1 MDPLSERLAR
11 LSPEQLAQLMQRARE
26 KSAASVPVASIPRQD
41 GAGPWPLSFAQQRL
55 WFVQQLD
62 PRNVAYNMVAATRL
76 EGALNVETLQR
87 ALDVVVERHEALRTV
102 FVPRDGDPAQQVVKG
117 MRAVLATED
126 LSGVDP
132 VEWDAGVERR
142 VRREQERPFDL
153 EAGPPLRATLLRL
166 VPERHVLILVMHHVA
181 GDGWSRG
188 VIVRELSAA
197 YTALAAGEEAR
208 LPPVPVR
215 YTDYAVWQR
224 ERMRGNLLDA
234 QLGYWTGKLA
244 GAPPTLPLPTDRPRP
259 PVQSFAGASHR
270 FRLPGTVVESL
281 CSLGREEEATL
292 FMVLMAGFKT
302 LLARYSGQPDQVVGT
317 PIANRGRSE
326 TEGVVGFFAN
336 TLALRT
342 DLSGDPTFRE
352 ALRRVRETALGAYAH
367 EELPFERLVE
377 ELHQERS
384 LSRSQ
389 VFQVML
395 LLDESPLRPFCLP
408 GLELEPVEV
417 DSGIAMF
424 DLTLQLERADD
435 GLAGR
440 LEYATALFDAATA
453 GRMAEHLGVLLRGVA
468 AAPDARLSE
477 LPLVPAA
484 ERALL
489 ERWSESIRDYPA
501 GSLVHELFA
510 AQAARTP
517 DAPALVHRGAGLTYS
532 ELDTRANRLANH
544 LRGLGVGPESR
555 VGVSLERTPELIVA
569 LLGVLKAGGA
579 YVPLDP
585 AYPRERLGATIADA
599 GIRLVL
605 TAGARA
611 DRLPAGAAE
620 PLPLDALAKR
630 IAAEPAG
637 APASG
642 VCPENLSHVIF
653 TSGSTGRPKGVMIR
667 HSSTAALLHWM
678 RENVADEERASVLAS
693 TSVSFDVS
701 VAEIFGTICWGGK
714 LVLVENALD
723 LPAVGDQGIRYAS
736 MVPTAAAE
744 LLRSGGIPESVRTMN
759 LAGEALPADLA
770 RALYDLGTVGKVRN
784 LYGPTEDTSY
794 STCSVVEPGADRVLI
809 GRPLANTRAYV
820 LDDALCPAPLGVGGE
835 LYLAGAGLSRGYEGR
850 PEWTAASF
858 LPDPFGAAGARMY
871 RTHDRAR
878 WTAAGEL
885 EYLGRSDFQVK
896 VRGFRIEP
904 GEIETAL
911 RAHPAVRD
919 AVAVVREEEPGTR
932 RLVAY
937 VVTGEGA
944 AAPPAGELRAHLKER
959 LPEYMVPS
967 AFVALEALP
976 LTSSSKVDRKALPA
990 PDVSP
995 DAGGYVVPATP
1006 TEELLAGIFAE
1017 VLGAERAG
1025 ARDDFFA
1032 LGGHSLLAT
1041 RVVTR
1046 VRGAFGVDLPVRAL
1060 FEAPTVAELAP
1071 RVEAL
1076 RRTGAPAASDPLV
1089 PVPRDPLRALPLSFA
1104 QRRLWLL
1111 DRMEPGSAAYN
1122 VPFALQLRGTLDVP
1136 VLERALGEIVRRHEA
1151 LRTTF
1156 ATEGGEPVQV
1166 VRPTAEARIPVT
1178 DLRRL
1183 PAERREGEVRRLTV
1197 EESLRPFDLAR
1208 GPLLR
1213 ATLLLPGEEGHVLL
1227 FTLHHIVSDGWSME
1241 VLVREVST
1249 LYEAFARGSD
1259 SPLPALP
1266 VQYADY
1272 AVWQR
1277 ARLNGPVLDG
1287 QLAYWRER
1295 LAGAPAS
1302 LDLPTDRP
1310 RPPAPTN
1317 RGASVPF
1324 VVGAETTR
1332 ALRALSRGEGA
1343 TLFMTLLAGFQ
1354 ALLSRHSGE
1363 TDVSVGTPVAGRN
1376 PVETEGLVGFFVNT
1390 LVLRTDLSD
1399 RPSFTGLLARVREAT
1414 LGAFAHQDLPFER
1427 LVEEL
1432 APERSPLHTPLF
1444 QALFTLQNHRHGVLR
1459 LGGAELEEVG
1469 VPTETARFDLTLG
1482 MREDADSLVGQAT
1495 YRTEIFDR
1503 ATIERMLAHYVRL
1516 LGLAVADGGR
1526 PVHEHDLLSG
1536 GERRQVLEEWNDT
1549 ATAYSAGSC
1558 IHQLFAARAEHT
1570 PDAPALLFEDRELSY
1585 AELDR
1590 RSSRLAHHL
1599 RRRGVAPERRVALY
1613 LNPSPEAIIALLAVL
1628 KAGGAYVPLD
1638 PASPAERLAYVL
1650 EDSGAE
1656 LVVTDGEMEEF
1667 LPPGAPPVVRVDG
1680 DAHAGEPTHAFKSGV
1695 GPDNLAY
1702 VIYTSGSTGRPKG
1715 VLVQHG
1721 GVINSI
1727 EAFIRVLRI
1736 TEDARVL
1743 LFAPLHFDSSVLDV
1757 FTALCAGAE
1766 LVVASRE
1773 DLAPG
1778 APLIELL
1785 RRQRVTHAKFT
1796 PSALAATP
1804 HAEVPDLRTVI
1815 TGGETCSADVVA
1827 RWAPGRRFL
1836 NGYGPTETSVR
1847 VTAVECRDGLR
1858 PPSIGRAVENVRL
1871 YVLDEALQ
1879 PVPIGVRGELFI
1891 GGVGLARG
1899 YRGRSDL
1906 TAEKFV
1912 PDPFSGVSGARLY
1925 RSGDRVRWLV
1935 DGTLEFVGRTDEQI
1949 KIRGVRIEPGEIRAT
1964 LLGHPALSEAF
1975 VAAPEDARGER
1986 RLVAYVVPSE
1996 GDVTAAELRSY
2007 LKGHLPDA
2015 MVPSVFVVMEALPL
2029 NSNGKVDRR
2038 ALPVPAG
2045 QEDEGGYAAPRT
2057 PLEEILAG
2065 IFAGVLG
2072 VDRVG
2077 ARDDFFALGGHSLLA
2092 TQVATHVRAVFGTEL
2107 PLRVFF
2113 RESTVAGLAAWLD
2126 AHRAGP
2132 GREPGPIERIAEPGV
2147 WLPLSFAQQRLWLV
2161 HQMNTESRVYN
2172 QGLGFR
2178 LHGRLDAE
2186 ALRRALTGLV
2196 QRHAVFR
2203 TRFVARSGVPGQ
2215 VIDSF
2220 REVPLPLLDLSGL
2233 PDREALLHEI
2243 VRWQARQLFDLGSGV
2258 LLRAVLVRLS
2268 VGEHALVMAMHH
2280 ITNDGWSS
2288 GIIFRE
2294 VSELYRAFSEGGEP
2308 ALPEP
2313 PIQYADYAVWQRKWL
2328 TPEREREQLDFWR
2341 RQLDALP
2348 TMHLAGDRSHAGS
2361 GTDGETQTFFL
2372 SPELSEGVR
2381 GLSRSLGTTPFMT
2394 LLAAFQVLLRW
2405 QGRGDEV
2412 VVGTDIANRNV
2423 RSETEGLIGFFVN
2436 QLVLRTRVDGALEFA
2451 ELAARVREVTLAA
2464 YDHQDV
2470 PFDRVVEALRP
2481 KRVAGETPFFRIK
2494 FVLQNASAVGAAE
2507 LPGLVLEPLEVER
2520 GAAQL
2525 DVLLAMQDRGERIS
2539 GWFEYRTS
2547 LFSRDLIGRWIRRFQ
2562 TVLEAAVE
2570 DPGRKLDEL
2579 AGRLQAEESR
2589 EGQTARDALKRK
2601 RLARFAR

>member
-1 MDPLSERLAR
+1 MDQLSERLAR
-11 LSPEQLAQLMQRARE
+11 LSPEQLALLVQRARG
-26 KSAASVPVASIPRQD
+26 KNAASPPVASIPRRE

-62 PRNVAYNMVAATRL
+62 PGNVAYNMVAATRL
-76 EGALNVETLQR
+76 GGALDAGTLQR

-102 FVPRDGDPAQQVVKG
+102 FVRRDGEPAQQVVEG
-117 MRAVLATED
+117 MRVVLATED

-132 VEWDAGVERR
+132 AERDAELERR
-142 VRREQERPFDL
+142 VRREQGRPFDL
-153 EAGPPLRATLLRL
+153 EAGPPLRATLLGL
-166 VPERHVLILVMHHVA
+166 APELHVLVLVVHHVA
-181 GDGWSRG
+181 CDGWSRG
-188 VIVRELSAA
+188 VIVRDLSAA
-197 YTALAAGEEAR
+197 YTALSAGEEPR
-208 LPPVPVR
+208 LPAVRVR
-215 YTDYAVWQR
+215 YPDYAAWQR
-224 ERMRGNLLDA
+224 ERMRGELLDA

-244 GAPPTLPLPTDRPRP
+244 GAPPVLPLPTDRPRP

-270 FRLPGTVVESL
+270 FHLPGEVVESL
-281 CSLGREEEATL
+281 GSLAREEEATL
-292 FMVLMAGFKT
+292 FMVLLAAFKT
-302 LLARYSGQPDQVVGT
+302 LLARYSGQHDQVVGT
-317 PIANRGRSE
+317 PVANRSRSE
-326 TEGVVGFFAN
+326 SEGVVGFFAN

-389 VFQVML
+389 VFQVMF
-395 LLDESPLRPFCLP
+395 LLDESPLRPFRLP
-408 GLELEPVEV
+408 GLEVGPLEV
-417 DSGIAMF
+417 DPGVAMF

-477 LPLVPAA
+477 LPLASAA
-484 ERALL
+484 ERGLL
-489 ERWSESIRDYPA
+489 ERWNQSGRDYPA

-510 AQAARTP
+510 AQATRTP
-517 DAPALVHRGAGLTYS
+517 DAPALVHRGEGLTYA
-532 ELDTRANRLANH
+532 ELDTRANRLANL

-555 VGVSLERTPELIVA
+555 VGISLERTPELIVA

-585 AYPRERLGATIADA
+585 AYPRGRLGAMIADA

-605 TAGARA
+605 TTGAGAG
-611 DRLPAGAAE
+611 RLPAGAAE
-620 PLPLDALAKR
+620 PLAVDALAER
-630 IAAEPAG
+630 IAAEPAE

-642 VCPENLSHVIF
+642 VLPGNLSHVIF

-667 HSSTAALLHWM
+667 HSSTAVLLHWM

-723 LPAVGDQGIRYAS
+723 LPTAAGEGIRYAS

-744 LLRSGGIPESVRTMN
+744 LLRSGGIPGSVRTLN

-770 RALYDLGTVGKVRN
+770 RALYDLGTVDKVRN

-794 STCSVVEPGADRVLI
+794 STCSVVERGADRVLI

-820 LDDALCPAPLGVGGE
+820 LDDALRPAPVGVRGE

-850 PEWTAASF
+850 PELTAASF
-858 LPDPFGAAGARMY
+858 LPDPFGPAGARMY
-871 RTHDRAR
+871 RTHDQAR

-885 EYLGRSDFQVK
+885 EYFGRSDFQVK
-896 VRGFRIEP
+896 VRGFRIEL

-911 RAHPAVRD
+911 RAHPAVHD
-919 AVAVVREEEPGTR
+919 AVAVVREEEAGAR

-937 VVTGEGA
+937 VVTGGGTV
-944 AAPPAGELRAHLKER
+944 PPSVGELRAHLKER
-959 LPEYMVPS
+959 LPDYMVPS

-976 LTSSSKVDRKALPA
+976 LTPSSKVDRNALPA

-995 DAGGYVVPATP
+995 DAGGFVAPATP
-1006 TEELLAGIFAE
+1006 AEELLAGIFAE
-1017 VLGAERAG
+1017 VLGTERAG
-1025 ARDDFFA
+1025 ARDDFFD

-1046 VRGAFGVDLPVRAL
+1046 VRDAFGVELPVRAL

-1089 PVPRDPLRALPLSFA
+1089 PVPREPLRPLPLSFA

-1111 DRMEPGSAAYN
+1111 DQMEPGSAAYN
-1122 VPFALQLRGTLDVP
+1122 VPFALRLRGALDVP
-1136 VLERALGEIVRRHEA
+1136 VLERALAEIISRHEL

-1156 ATEGGEPVQV
+1156 GTEGGEPVQV
-1166 VRPTAEARIPVT
+1166 VHPTAEARVPAT

-1183 PAERREGEVRRLTV
+1183 AAERREGEVRRLTA

-1213 ATLLLPGEEGHVLL
+1213 ATLLRLGEEEHALL
-1227 FTLHHIVSDGWSME
+1227 FTMHHIVSDGWSME
-1241 VLVREVST
+1241 VLVREVSA
-1249 LYEAFARGSD
+1249 LSAAFSRGGE
-1259 SPLPALP
+1259 SPLPPLP

-1272 AVWQR
+1272 AVWQG
-1277 ARLNGPVLDG
+1277 ARLNGPVLEG

-1295 LAGAPAS
+1295 LAGAPTL

-1310 RPPAPTN
+1310 RPPAPTG

-1324 VVGAETTR
+1324 VVAPETAR
-1332 ALRALSRGEGA
+1332 ALRALSRREGA

-1363 TDVSVGTPVAGRN
+1363 TDVSVGTPVAGRS
-1376 PVETEGLVGFFVNT
+1376 PVETEGLIGFFVNT

-1399 RPSFTGLLARVREAT
+1399 RPSFTALLARVREAT

-1427 LVEEL
+1427 LVEDL

-1444 QALFTLQNHRHGVLR
+1444 QALFTLQNHGHGVLR
-1459 LGGAELEEVG
+1459 LGDAELEG
-1469 VPTETARFDLTLG
+1469 VEAPTGTARFDLALG
-1482 MREDADSLVGQAT
+1482 MREEADGLVGWAT
-1495 YRTEIFDR
+1495 YRTEIFNRD
-1503 ATIERMLAHYVRL
+1503 TIERMLAHYVRL
-1516 LGLAVADGGR
+1516 LDLAVADGGR

-1536 GERRQVLEEWNDT
+1536 SERRQVLEEWNRT

-1558 IHQLFAARAEHT
+1558 VHQLFAAWAERA

-1590 RSSRLAHHL
+1590 RSNRLAHHL
-1599 RRRGVAPERRVALY
+1599 RRRGVAPESRVALY
-1613 LNPSPEAIIALLAVL
+1613 LDPSPEAIVALLAIL

-1638 PASPAERLAYVL
+1638 PVSPADRLAYVL

-1656 LVVTDGEMEEF
+1656 LVVTDADMEGF

-1680 DAHAGEPTHAFKSGV
+1680 DAYAGEPAYAFESGV
-1695 GPDNLAY
+1695 RPENLAY

-1721 GVINSI
+1721 GVVNST
-1727 EAFIRVLRI
+1727 EAFIRVLGI
-1736 TEDARVL
+1736 TEGARVL

-1757 FTALCAGAE
+1757 FTALCAGAV

-1785 RRQRVTHAKFT
+1785 RRQRVTHSKFT

-1804 HAEVPDLRTVI
+1804 HADLPDLRTVI
-1815 TGGETCSADVVA
+1815 TGGETCSAEVVA

-1847 VTAVECRDGLR
+1847 VTAVECRDGTR
-1858 PPSIGRAVENVRL
+1858 PPAIGRAVGNVRL

-1891 GGVGLARG
+1891 GGPGVARG
-1899 YRGRSDL
+1899 YRGRSGL

-1912 PDPFSGVSGARLY
+1912 PDPFSGVAGARLY
-1925 RSGDRVRWLV
+1925 RSGDRVRWLA
-1935 DGTLEFVGRTDEQI
+1935 DGTLAFVGRTDDQI

-1986 RLVAYVVPSE
+1986 RLVAYVVPRE
-1996 GDVTAAELRSY
+1996 GEVTAAELRSY
-2007 LKGHLPDA
+2007 LKRHLPDS
-2015 MVPSVFVVMEALPL
+2015 MVPSAFVVMEALPL

-2038 ALPVPAG
+2038 ALPVPEGPAD
-2045 QEDEGGYAAPRT
+2045 EDGRAAPRT
-2057 PLEEILAG
+2057 PTEEILAG
-2065 IFAGVLG
+2065 IFAEVLG

-2077 ARDDFFALGGHSLLA
+2077 AHDDFFALGGHSLLA
-2092 TQVATHVRAVFGTEL
+2092 TRVATRARAAFRTEL

-2126 AHRAGP
+2126 ARRAGP
-2132 GREPGPIERIAEPGV
+2132 GRELGPIERVAEPGV

-2161 HQMNTESRVYN
+2161 HQMNAESRVYN

-2178 LHGRLDAE
+2178 LRGRLDAD
-2186 ALRRALTGLV
+2186 ALGRALGGLV

-2203 TRFVARSGVPGQ
+2203 TRFVDRDGVPGQ
-2215 VIDSF
+2215 VIDPC

-2233 PDREALLHEI
+2233 PDREAVLQGI
-2243 VRWQARQLFDLGSGV
+2243 VREQARQLFDLRTGV

-2268 VGEHALVMAMHH
+2268 EGEHVLVMAMHH

-2294 VSELYRAFSEGGEP
+2294 VAELYRAFSEGREP
-2308 ALPEP
+2308 AFPEP
-2313 PIQYADYAVWQRKWL
+2313 PVQYADYAVWQRKWL
-2328 TPEREREQLDFWR
+2328 TPEREEEQLGFWR

-2348 TMHLAGDRSHAGS
+2348 TMHLAGDRSQAAS

-2394 LLAAFQVLLRW
+2394 LLAAFQVLLHW

-2423 RSETEGLIGFFVN
+2423 RSEAEGLIGFFVN
-2436 QLVLRTRVDGALEFA
+2436 QLVLRTRMDGAPSFA

-2481 KRVAGETPFFRIK
+2481 KRAAGETPFFRVK
-2494 FVLQNASAVGAAE
+2494 FVLQTASAVGAAE
-2507 LPGLVLEPLEVER
+2507 LPGLVLEPLEAER

-2562 TVLEAAVE
+2562 TVLEAAAE

-2579 AGRLQAEESR
+2579 AARLHAEESR
-2589 EGQTARDALKRK
+2589 EGQAARDALKQK